1 MSGQDDLIFLYL
13 GRLAFASV
21 ATLSQFHYCDYLE
34 TEVLH
39 TSGNGLWWTTRT
51 EVCSF
56 FFSGAV
62 GESQAIR
69 APCNALFWLVFGL
82 TSFIGNIRKHN
93 IALTTHKCLFFPREM
108 IHVIH
113 SFRHT
118 I

>member
-56 FFSGAV
+56 FFRVQLENLRLYAPLAMLSSGSFLVLQALSATF
-62 GESQAIR
+62 ESIILR
-69 APCNALFWLVFGL
+69 LLRTNVCFSLE
-82 TSFIGNIRKHN
+82 K
-93 IALTTHKCLFFPREM
+93 
-108 IHVIH
+108 
-113 SFRHT
+113 
-118 I
+118 